1 MPASS
6 ALPPPRSGS
15 LQIGSLQV
23 GFAAMLEQ
31 LDPREAVE
39 LSAYAEQHG
48 FDGVMA
54 SDHFQP
60 WLPQQG
66 QAPFVWAVLA
76 AIAARTKGDF
86 GPGVTTPGYRMHP
99 AAVAQASATLAAM
112 HPGRHWLGIGSG
124 DALSE
129 HIVGQY
135 WPEAPE
141 RINRMFEAIEII
153 KRLFATAHTGRD
165 TRFSGNHFT
174 LESTRLWTAPE
185 TPPEILV
192 ATAGPL
198 TARRAGRSADGLITT
213 NATPEKLAAL
223 LERFAT
229 GAREAGK
236 DPATMPRVIQWHVS
250 VADTL
255 AEAEASALEHWPNGA
270 MRFNRADIR
279 HPQDFAHLARTV
291 RVEDCDHH
299 ALLQADPAPPA
310 GKLRAL
316 PRLGLSHVSVHH
328 VGRDQRAFID
338 RFGAEVLPLV

>member
-1 MPASS
+1 MTPPSLAS
-6 ALPPPRSGS
+6 PS
-15 LQIGSLQV
+15 LRIGY
-23 GFAAMLEQ
+23 AAMLEQ
-31 LDPREAVE
+31 LDPREAVK
-39 LSAYAEQHG
+39 LSAHAERHG
-48 FDGVMA
+48 FSGVMA

-60 WLPQQG
+60 WVPQQG

-76 AIAARTKGDF
+76 GIAARTTGDF

-112 HPGRHWLGIGSG
+112 HPGRHWLGVGSG

-165 TRFSGNHFT
+165 TRFSGTHFT

-192 ATAGPL
+192 ATAGPV
-198 TARRAGRSADGLITT
+198 TARRAGRSADGIITT
-213 NATPEKLAAL
+213 NAPADKLSAL
-223 LERFAT
+223 LERFAA

-236 DPATMPRVIQWHVS
+236 DPASMPRVIQWHVS
-250 VADTL
+250 IADTL
-255 AEAEASALEHWPNGA
+255 EAAQHTALVEWPNGG
-270 MRFNRADIR
+270 MRFSRADIR

-291 RVEDCDHH
+291 RIEDFEDHVFISPDASAH
-299 ALLQADPAPPA
+299 AA
-310 GKLRAL
+310 KLRELA
-316 PRLGLSHVSVHH
+316 RLGFSHIYVHH
-328 VGRDQRAFID
+328 VGRDQREFIE
-338 RFGAEVLPLV
+338 RFGAEVLPFTRGA